1 MEVSSNGKVSSVY
14 KINYIKQMPIEP
26 VVVKEKK
33 EGLKFEYFKFDGS
46 IDSTKNLLKML
57 PSAEGNIHK
66 FIFPCDNEKLHEN
79 FGLVFNGYIEVSE
92 EDIYTFSVLSND
104 GSRLYIADNLVVD
117 NDGQHEAFE
126 KEGEI
131 ALQAGMHK
139 IELVYFQSGGGKAL
153 KVFMKSKESNKIE
166 IPQSVLSY

>member
-1 MEVSSNGKVSSVY
+1 
-14 KINYIKQMPIEP
+14 MPIEP
-26 VVVKEKK
+26 VLVKEKN
-33 EGLKFEYFKFDGS
+33 EGLNFEYYKL
-46 IDSTKNLLKML
+46 DSPITNTEDLLKMHTT
-57 PSAEGNIHK
+57 ARGRIYK
-66 FIFPCDNEKLHEN
+66 FIFPYKNEKLHEN

-131 ALQAGMHK
+131 ALQAGLHK
-139 IELVYFQSGGGKAL
+139 IRLVYFQSGGGKAL
-153 KVFMKSKESNKIE
+153 KVFMKSNENNKIE